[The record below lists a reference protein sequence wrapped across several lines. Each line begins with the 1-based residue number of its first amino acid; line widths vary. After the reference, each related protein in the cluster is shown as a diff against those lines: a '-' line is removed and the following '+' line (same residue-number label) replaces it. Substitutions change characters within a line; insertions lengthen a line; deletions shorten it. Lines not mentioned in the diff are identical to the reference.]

1 MKRQR
6 GLKRYY
12 KNLLI
17 KVDFDK
23 IKSVDFND
31 PRTWFDNWHIHFDRY
46 GYGNYSFKKR
56 KPHLDK
62 LFRHFEIL
70 ADKTKEIK
78 TDFQLYAIILD
89 YDSKS
94 DAIFLN
100 TLNPN
105 VRKKPF
111 NISELKTE
119 SNLTNKQLDDYI
131 KSLSGFEIL
140 YGGVHENFCL
150 IYKENVGQHLK

>member
-1 MKRQR
+1 
-6 GLKRYY
+6 
-12 KNLLI
+12 
-17 KVDFDK
+17 
-23 IKSVDFND
+23 VDFND
-31 PRTWFDNWHIHFDRY
+31 PKTWFDNWHIHFDWY

-89 YDSKS
+89 HDSKS
-94 DAIFLN
+94 DALFLN
-100 TLNPN
+100 TLNKN

-140 YGGVHENFCL
+140 YGGVRENFCL